1 MSSDPIKV
9 GDLEFQIAVE
19 PLQNGG
25 YTYAVVEV
33 IHDGREVIEKR
44 HHSALRF
51 ETHDDAV
58 TGAMMDARRRA
69 AKMGG

>member
-1 MSSDPIKV
+1 MSSDPIRV

-19 PLQNGG
+19 PLQGGG

-51 ETHDDAV
+51 ETED
-58 TGAMMDARRRA
+58 GARAGGMMDARRRA
-69 AKMGG
+69 AKIGG